1 MQAVIHN
8 IPPGLKVLTGL
19 SFDGFDGFDGLTVVH
34 RFPYRYPL
42 SKLWPHMAGRPA
54 EDPMGEEKDLK

>member
-1 MQAVIHN
+1 M
-8 IPPGLKVLTGL
+8 VLTGL
-19 SFDGFDGFDGLTVVH
+19 GFDGFDGFDGLTVVH